1 MKKSEMRAEPLGL
14 GMSILG
20 MLKRKSLVILYLFN
34 IVVIIQSSF
43 DKINVINLSYVTKFI
58 SFAKVEYIDH

>member
-1 MKKSEMRAEPLGL
+1 ML
-14 GMSILG
+14 ILG
-20 MLKRKSLVILYLFN
+20 MLKRKLLVFLYLFN

-43 DKINVINLSYVTKFI
+43 DKTNVINLPYVTKFI